1 MKRNC
6 YIALAALSL
15 TACQTVSPESPATA
29 SDSGYR
35 ALGAEPFWSLTVDGK
50 NMIFSQ
56 AGKEDIFGENTMS
69 RSSFNGWR
77 HVSKTI
83 TADVTFA
90 PCSDGMS
97 DRTYKDTVTVM
108 VGKETYSGCGGGV
121 LLPATLE
128 QTQWRIESINGTPIA
143 PERNATLSF
152 ADGRISATIGCN
164 RLGASYTYKGKSLSF
179 GPVISTKMG
188 CPDPIAQQEFTLANL
203 LSAMKSTEFLSDGS
217 IILTGQDGRSVV
229 LEQSS

>member
-1 MKRNC
+1 MNSNC

-15 TACQTVSPESPATA
+15 TACQTVSQEQPAEGT
-29 SDSGYR
+29 DGGYR
-35 ALGAEPFWSLTVDGK
+35 ALGTEPFWSLTVDGK
-50 NMIFSQ
+50 NMLFSH
-56 AGKEDIFGENTMS
+56 AGKEDVFGKNAVS
-69 RSSFNGWR
+69 RPSFNGWR
-77 HVSKTI
+77 HITETI

-108 VGKETYSGCGGGV
+108 VGKETYKGCGGGV
-121 LLPATLE
+121 LLPTTLE
-128 QTQWRIESINGTPIA
+128 QTHWRIESINGTRIA
-143 PERNATLSF
+143 PERNASLSF
-152 ADGRISATIGCN
+152 TDGQMSATIGCN

-188 CPDPIAQQEFTLANL
+188 CPAPMAHQEFTLANL

-217 IILTGQDGRSVV
+217 IILTGQGGSSVV
-229 LEQSS
+229 LEQSI